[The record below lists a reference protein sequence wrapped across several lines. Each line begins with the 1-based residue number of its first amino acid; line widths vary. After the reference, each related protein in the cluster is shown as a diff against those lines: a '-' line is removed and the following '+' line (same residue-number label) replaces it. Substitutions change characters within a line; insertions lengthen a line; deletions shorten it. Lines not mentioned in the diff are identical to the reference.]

1 MRRRRALP
9 QVLTA
14 GLLLQGVLV
23 TLAASQVGPA
33 APGRPPIGAD
43 RDTNSAAAYY
53 AYGVSQLPDRPG
65 LAADA
70 FYWATRLDP
79 SLAEPWYGRWAALLL
94 AQPPRVLAD
103 YLAGQ
108 PFLATSKDIQQ
119 IDSMRYQALLREPLL
134 PMRLDAMLVASW
146 LQSVSTGAIDLASI
160 RARFGPAAA
169 GWIASGQGRYPEAL
183 REYALAIGQR
193 PRTYGLRAA
202 RARVFLS
209 MGQYDSAAAGY
220 NELLHVQREAE
231 NEALVHVYESKE
243 LILYTIARIHEAQGD
258 LAAAREAYGRAL
270 VENLAFYPA
279 HAALAR
285 LALAAADTSA
295 ALSEYAQSLELH
307 PADAPLRYDYGRI
320 LFALHRYDEAAE
332 QFRMAIQAEPYF
344 APPYY
349 PLAYIMEN
357 RFRDSLAIVWYQR
370 FVQLAPATSAA
381 TVADARRRL
390 ADLIAAAP
398 HQP

>member
-1 MRRRRALP
+1 MRRRGALR
-9 QVLTA
+9 QVSTA
-14 GLLLQGVLV
+14 GLLLQGALA

-33 APGRPPIGAD
+33 APRRPPIGAD
-43 RDTNSAAAYY
+43 RDTNSAVAYY
-53 AYGVSQLPDRPG
+53 DYGVSQLPERPE

-70 FYWATRLDP
+70 FDWATRLDP

-94 AQPPRVLAD
+94 AQPARVVGD
-103 YLAGQ
+103 YLTGQ
-108 PFLATSKDIQQ
+108 PYLATSKDIQQ

-134 PMRLDAMLVASW
+134 PMRLDAMLVAAW
-146 LQSVSTGAIDLASI
+146 LQSVSTGEVDLARI

-169 GWIASGQGRYPEAL
+169 GWIAYGQGRYPEAL
-183 REYALAIGQR
+183 REYALAIAQR
-193 PRTYGLRAA
+193 PRAFGLRAA
-202 RARVFLS
+202 RARVFLA
-209 MGQYDSAAAGY
+209 MGQLDSAAAGY

-231 NEALVHVYESKE
+231 DEELVHVYESKE
-243 LILYTIARIHEAQGD
+243 LILYTVARIHEAQGD
-258 LAAAREAYGRAL
+258 LAGAREAYGRAL

-295 ALSEYAQSLELH
+295 ALPEYALSLELH
-307 PADAPLRYDYGRI
+307 AADAPLHYDYGRI
-320 LFALHRYDEAAE
+320 LFARHRYDDAAE
-332 QFRMAIQAEPYF
+332 QFRMAIQAEPYY

-349 PLAYIMEN
+349 PLAYVMEN

-370 FVQLAPATSAA
+370 FVQLAPATSAV

-390 ADLIAAAP
+390 ADLMAAVP
-398 HQP
+398 RHP